1 MKNRLKEIRKKV
13 GLSQYQLA
21 RLSGLSQSTVSHIER
36 GAFLPTIDSAYKI
49 AAVLGVRVEELF
61 VPETRELPKPYRA
74 WEDLNM
80 DGAGKNLL
88 DMIIAKLRTAKYE
101 QLRVIYIFIK
111 HIVR

>member
-21 RLSGLSQSTVSHIER
+21 RLSGLSQSTVSHIAR

-61 VPETRELPKPYRA
+61 VPEARELPKPYRT
-74 WEDLNM
+74 WEN
-80 DGAGKNLL
+80 
-88 DMIIAKLRTAKYE
+88 RT
-101 QLRVIYIFIK
+101 
-111 HIVR
+111 

>member
-1 MKNRLKEIRKKV
+1 MKNRVREIRNKV

-61 VPETRELPKPYRA
+61 VPDARELPKPYRA
-74 WEDLNM
+74 WE
-80 DGAGKNLL
+80 G
-88 DMIIAKLRTAKYE
+88 
-101 QLRVIYIFIK
+101 
-111 HIVR
+111 

>member
-36 GAFLPTIDSAYKI
+36 GAFIPTIDSAYKI

-61 VPETRELPKPYRA
+61 VPEPRELPKPYRA
-74 WEDLNM
+74 WED
-80 DGAGKNLL
+80 
-88 DMIIAKLRTAKYE
+88 
-101 QLRVIYIFIK
+101 
-111 HIVR
+111 

>member
-21 RLSGLSQSTVSHIER
+21 RLSELAQSTVSHIER

-61 VPETRELPKPYRA
+61 VPEARELPKPYRA
-74 WEDLNM
+74 WED
-80 DGAGKNLL
+80 
-88 DMIIAKLRTAKYE
+88 
-101 QLRVIYIFIK
+101 
-111 HIVR
+111 

>member
-36 GAFLPTIDSAYKI
+36 GAFGPTIDSAYRI

-61 VPETRELPKPYRA
+61 VPELRELPKPYRV
-74 WEDLNM
+74 WED
-80 DGAGKNLL
+80 
-88 DMIIAKLRTAKYE
+88 
-101 QLRVIYIFIK
+101 
-111 HIVR
+111 